1 MSRQQAKGNTFPP
14 LQKRIILYLAGK
26 GPQTINQTTKDI
38 HGHYKS
44 AWTAF
49 DTLKKKGLIQEVKS
63 KDYRGREYPQFWITE
78 KGIFLALCEGAKSD
92 ILLRRTREIYPEER
106 DLQFLIET
114 VPILGKH
121 AFDVLRLAVLTDG
134 QIEQADV
141 ESILVAQIQN
151 QSTPEATRQYIAVLK
166 KYPEQHQRHVDYVK
180 QTQKKLSDL
189 SDLL

>member
-1 MSRQQAKGNTFPP
+1 MSRRQSRGNKFPP
-14 LQKRIILYLAGK
+14 LQKKIILYFAEN
-26 GPQTINQTTKDI
+26 GPQTINQTAKDI

-44 AWTAF
+44 SWIAF
-49 DTLKKKGLIQEVKS
+49 NTLKKKGLIQEVKS

-78 KGIFLALCEGAKSD
+78 KGIFIALCEGAKSEN
-92 ILLRRTREIYPEER
+92 LVRRTREIYPEAK

-134 QIEQADV
+134 QMEQTDV
-141 ESILVAQIQN
+141 QSILVAQIQTK
-151 QSTPEATRQYIAVLK
+151 STPETTRQYIAILK
-166 KYPEQHQRHVDYVK
+166 RYPEQHQRHVDYIK
-180 QTQKKLSDL
+180 QAQKNLSDL